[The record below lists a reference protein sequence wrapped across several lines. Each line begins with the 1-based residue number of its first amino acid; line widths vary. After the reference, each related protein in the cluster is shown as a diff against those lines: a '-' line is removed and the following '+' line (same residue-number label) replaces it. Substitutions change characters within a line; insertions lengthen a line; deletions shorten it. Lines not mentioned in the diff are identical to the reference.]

1 MAVTQPHQIKELNE
15 IIEQIEKVLKPKQE
29 IGAQSKPILTNLL
42 KGQKSKKKPVFF
54 KTKRE
59 YADQIVAHF
68 VTEKKLVRN
77 KFHTNGGD
85 YIFLL

>member
-1 MAVTQPHQIKELNE
+1 MAVTQPYQIKELND
-15 IIEQIEKVLKPKQE
+15 IIEEIEKVVKPKQE
-29 IGAQSKPILTNLL
+29 IGAQSKPVLTNLL

-54 KTKRE
+54 KIKRE

-68 VTEKKLVRN
+68 ITEKHLVRN
-77 KFHTNGGD
+77 KFHTNGGE